1 MKNIVIVV
9 LILLV
14 ALASGSLFVVREGE
28 RAIVIQFGKVQRDDQ
43 TGDTRVFE
51 PGLHPKIPFIDS
63 VKKLDAR
70 IQTLDDGADRFV
82 TEEKKDLIVDSY
94 VKWRIEDFARYYLS
108 TGGNKLQAE
117 ALLKQKVNNGLRS
130 EFGTRTIKQIVSGER
145 SALMDQAMQ
154 QASTSSDELGIEIVD
169 VRVKQINLPTEV
181 SNSIFQRM
189 RAERAAVAREH
200 RSEGQEQAEV
210 IRADIDAKVTVMLAD
225 AERNARQV
233 RGEGDA
239 LAAQI
244 YASAYSKNADFYSF
258 LRSMD
263 AYRNSFDSK
272 QDILVVEP
280 DSEFFRYMNS
290 SEGRK
295 DN

>member
-1 MKNIVIVV
+1 MKNL
-9 LILLV
+9 LIAVFVLLV
-14 ALASGSLFVVREGE
+14 LLASGSLFAVKEGE
-28 RAIVIQFGKVQRDDQ
+28 RAIVIQFGKVQRDDA
-43 TGDTRVFE
+43 TGDTKVFE
-51 PGLHPKIPFIDS
+51 PGLHFKLPFIDS
-63 VKKLDAR
+63 VRVLDAR
-70 IQTLDDGADRFV
+70 IQTLDGSPDRFV
-82 TEEKKDLIVDSY
+82 TSEKKDLIVDSY
-94 VKWRIEDFARYYLS
+94 VKWRIDDFARYYLS

-130 EFGTRTIKQIVSGER
+130 EFGTRTIAQIVSGER
-145 SALMDQAMQ
+145 SALMNQAME

-210 IRADIDAKVTVMLAD
+210 IKANIDAKVTVMLAD
-225 AERNARQV
+225 AERNARQL

-239 LAAQI
+239 IAAQI
-244 YASAYSKNADFYSF
+244 YAEAYSKNADFYSF

-263 AYRNSFDSK
+263 AYRNSFNSK
-272 QDILVVEP
+272 QDVMVIAP
-280 DSEFFRYMNS
+280 DSDFFKYMNQS
-290 SEGRK
+290 KG
-295 DN
+295 N

>member
-1 MKNIVIVV
+1 MKNL
-9 LILLV
+9 LIAAFVLLV
-14 ALASGSLFVVREGE
+14 LLASGSLFAVKEGE
-28 RAIVIQFGKVQRDDQ
+28 RAIVIQFGKVQRDDD
-43 TGDTRVFE
+43 TGDTKVFE
-51 PGLHPKIPFIDS
+51 PGLHFKLPFIDS
-63 VKKLDAR
+63 VRVLDAR
-70 IQTLDDGADRFV
+70 IQTLDGSPDRFV
-82 TEEKKDLIVDSY
+82 TSEKKDLIVDSY
-94 VKWRIEDFARYYLS
+94 VKWRIDDFARYYLS

-130 EFGTRTIKQIVSGER
+130 EFGTRTIAQIVSGER
-145 SALMDQAMQ
+145 SALMNQAME

-210 IRADIDAKVTVMLAD
+210 IKANIDAKVTVMLAD
-225 AERNARQV
+225 AERNARQL

-239 LAAQI
+239 IAAQI
-244 YASAYSKNADFYSF
+244 YADAYSKNADFYSF

-263 AYRNSFDSK
+263 AYKQSFNSK
-272 QDILVVEP
+272 QDVMVIAP
-280 DSEFFRYMNS
+280 DSDFFKYMNKS
-290 SEGRK
+290 NG
-295 DN
+295 N

>member
-1 MKNIVIVV
+1 MKNL
-9 LILLV
+9 LIAVFVLLV
-14 ALASGSLFVVREGE
+14 LLASGSLFAVKEGE
-28 RAIVIQFGKVQRDDQ
+28 RAIVIQFGKVQRDEA
-43 TGDTRVFE
+43 TGETRVFE
-51 PGLHPKIPFIDS
+51 PGLHFKLPFIDS
-63 VKKLDAR
+63 VRHLDAR
-70 IQTLDDGADRFV
+70 IQTLDGTPDRFV
-82 TEEKKDLIVDSY
+82 TSEKKDLIVDSY

-130 EFGTRTIKQIVSGER
+130 EFGTRTIAQIVSGER
-145 SALMDQAMQ
+145 SALMNQAME

-210 IRADIDAKVTVMLAD
+210 IKANIDAKVTVMLAD
-225 AERNARQV
+225 AERNARQL

-239 LAAQI
+239 IAAQI
-244 YASAYSKNADFYSF
+244 YADAYSKNADFYSF

-263 AYRNSFDSK
+263 AYKQSFNSK
-272 QDILVVEP
+272 QDVMVIAP
-280 DSEFFRYMNS
+280 DSDFFKYMNNS
-290 SEGRK
+290 KG
-295 DN
+295 N

>member
-1 MKNIVIVV
+1 MKNL
-9 LILLV
+9 LIAAFVLLV
-14 ALASGSLFVVREGE
+14 LLASGSLFAVKEGE
-28 RAIVIQFGKVQRDDQ
+28 RAIVIQFGKVQRDDD
-43 TGDTRVFE
+43 TGDTKVFE
-51 PGLHPKIPFIDS
+51 PGLHFKLPFIDS
-63 VKKLDAR
+63 VRVLDAR
-70 IQTLDDGADRFV
+70 IQTLDGSPDRFV
-82 TEEKKDLIVDSY
+82 TSEKKDLIVDSY
-94 VKWRIEDFARYYLS
+94 VKWRIDDFARYYLS

-130 EFGTRTIKQIVSGER
+130 EFGTRTIAQIVSGER
-145 SALMDQAMQ
+145 SALMNQAME

-210 IRADIDAKVTVMLAD
+210 IKANIDAKVTVMLAD
-225 AERNARQV
+225 AERNARQL

-239 LAAQI
+239 IAAQI
-244 YASAYSKNADFYSF
+244 YAEAYSKNADFYSF

-263 AYRNSFDSK
+263 AYRKSFNSK
-272 QDILVVEP
+272 QDVMVIAP
-280 DSEFFRYMNS
+280 DSDFFKYMNQS
-290 SEGRK
+290 KG
-295 DN
+295 N